1 MFGDYVKIAAKT
13 ALIVVIMAAV
23 IALFANFQVPS
34 INFTEFSNGLGV
46 GLAVIYHYVPITQV
60 LFPVVLALL
69 AFDVA
74 YRAFQIAM
82 IAVRWVM
89 KVNE

>member
-1 MFGDYVKIAAKT
+1 MTDALKIAAKT
-13 ALIVVIMAAV
+13 ALIAV
-23 IALFANFQVPS
+23 ITAGIIAVFAVIQIPALDFS
-34 INFTEFSNGLGV
+34 TFTQALST
-46 GLAVIYHYVPITQV
+46 GLAVIYHYIPISQV

-69 AFDVA
+69 AFDLA
-74 YRAFQIAM
+74 LRGFQLAM